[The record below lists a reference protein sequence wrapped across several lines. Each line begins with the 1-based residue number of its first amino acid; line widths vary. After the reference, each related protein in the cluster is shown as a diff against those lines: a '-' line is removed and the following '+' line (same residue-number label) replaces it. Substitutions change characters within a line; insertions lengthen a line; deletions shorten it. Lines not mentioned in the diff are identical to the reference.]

1 MTGRMATLDYQIT
14 TLLFGSGR
22 VVAGLL
28 TETSFFRCCCLRGRS
43 DTGAHID
50 CCT

>member
-22 VVAGLL
+22 VYINTVSVPCPPSCSVYHTGGLPPSP
-28 TETSFFRCCCLRGRS
+28 TEQ
-43 DTGAHID
+43 
-50 CCT
+50 